1 MWLKIIMAGA
11 CAAGLVAGASTGH
24 ARGKLAYC
32 LLTEGATECIY
43 STLAACESTRTGEGG
58 ECVPNPRVA
67 GAAGPA
73 AASPAAPRA
82 APGKVGTEQSFCL
95 KTEGTTECLYRT
107 LAACEH
113 TRVGEGGECVP
124 NPR

>member
-1 MWLKIIMAGA
+1 MVGA
-11 CAAGLVAGASTGH
+11 CAAALLAAASSGQ

-43 STLAACESTRTGEGG
+43 PTLAACESTRTGEGG

-67 GAAGPA
+67 GAGGPPA
-73 AASPAAPRA
+73 AAPPA
-82 APGKVGTEQSFCL
+82 APGKLGTQQPFCI

-113 TRVGEGGECVP
+113 TRAGEGGECVP